1 MQEIKMVVELCAD
14 DRARLDKIIAGISA
28 RCEGCLGTVKDYMT
42 AVEGKNATRDA
53 LEEEGKLFAN
63 LGEEV
68 VPDEEI
74 QSETKVAP
82 TLEEIQKK
90 VMDLCVGASKKRK
103 AEVRGVINAYATKVS
118 DLVKAGADLTEVWD
132 KLTALEG

>member
-1 MQEIKMVVELCAD
+1 MQEIKMTVELCAE
-14 DRARLDKIIAGISA
+14 DRARLDKIIAGLAA
-28 RCEGCLGTVKDYMT
+28 RCESCLGTVKDYMAT
-42 AVEGKNATRDA
+42 VEGKNTAQDEPK
-53 LEEEGKLFAN
+53 EEDQLFAN

-74 QSETKVAP
+74 QSETKPAP

-90 VMDLCVGASKKRK
+90 VMDLCVGASKEKK
-103 AEVRGVINAYATKVS
+103 AKVRGVINAYAPKVS
-118 DLVKAGADLTEVWD
+118 DLVKAGADLAEVWD